1 MPQLFWIASLGP
13 LCLMGSE
20 PSSWPCHVDAIPRI
34 STPKSLGSGTAML
47 LSSEALAVGGPSP
60 GAVEWLH
67 HQGCFN
73 YAAPAEQVEAL
84 VEQAFR
90 ICRYDAHC
98 ATRELQKD
106 KRRES
111 DGAGAG
117 AEAWRQRAEVEEL
130 LSWWCRRAWEDRRTK
145 EAAEAVRK
153 AAERL
158 ERAQALSSFCRF
170 QATARPNETARR
182 LHEARGERG
191 ERALDP
197 FGNLARE
204 DCCGDPRFLV
214 LLVHAQ
220 QQKGLGSCLGTSELD
235 YDEASTLLQSARAD
249 SPGGGDSESS
259 WDAGGQRWTAGAFGG
274 NFYGRE
280 GFRESEVNFDPRAFR
295 ERQRSYAR
303 QESSGYSYQAAGFG
317 SAAPGRDRT
326 FNPAQIFKGTLL
338 MSGAFFAGNAL
349 VRGWQREAADFQK
362 VYT

>member
-1 MPQLFWIASLGP
+1 MAGAGRLGELLRRFKLAPGATQAELRKAYYKRAKLLHPDIAGEASQADFRRLRELFWIASLGP

-170 QATARPNETARR
+170 QATARKAARQACQISGGQQDLLRDWQRCRQSRSRPNETARR

-204 DCCGDPRFLV
+204 DCCGDPR
-214 LLVHAQ
+214 
-220 QQKGLGSCLGTSELD
+220 CLASLWDFQNLQRRKD

-249 SPGGGDSESS
+249 SPGGIATRADMAQE
-259 WDAGGQRWTAGAFGG
+259 
-274 NFYGRE
+274 
-280 GFRESEVNFDPRAFR
+280 FD
-295 ERQRSYAR
+295 
-303 QESSGYSYQAAGFG
+303 
-317 SAAPGRDRT
+317 
-326 FNPAQIFKGTLL
+326 
-338 MSGAFFAGNAL
+338 
-349 VRGWQREAADFQK
+349 
-362 VYT
+362 